1 MPLVNEGRLVR
12 IRPVREADLA
22 AFNAWKLDSDSCAGF
37 DTPSIRALANS
48 KRRFA
53 EDGFLSPE
61 CTVFAVET
69 LEDARL
75 VGRAGCFRDSPVYET
90 MVRTMSLVAAPADRG
105 RGFAT
110 EARMLLVNYVFLTT
124 PVERVYSETEAENA
138 PARRSLEKSG
148 MTFEG
153 VLRHLFFD
161 RNRWCDLAVY
171 SILRDE
177 WAASAAYAP
186 YHDPFLR
193 PWFETAPAAPSA

>member
-1 MPLVNEGRLVR
+1 MLVNEGTLVR
-12 IRPVREADLA
+12 IRPVREADLET
-22 AFNAWKLDSDSCAGF
+22 FDAWKLDSDSCAGF
-37 DTPSIRALANS
+37 DTPSIRSLENS
-48 KRRFA
+48 KRRLA
-53 EDGFLSPE
+53 EDGFLSAE

-69 LEDARL
+69 IEDARL
-75 VGRAGCFRDSPVYET
+75 VGRVGCFRDSPVYET
-90 MVRTMSLVAAPADRG
+90 MVRTMSLVADPADRG

-138 PARRSLEKSG
+138 PARKSLEKSG

-153 VLRHLFFD
+153 VMRHLFYD
-161 RNRWCDLAVY
+161 RGRWADIAVY

-186 YHDPFLR
+186 YRDPFLR
-193 PWFETAPAAPSA
+193 PWFGPAPGSA